1 MAKERV
7 PRWRRRAYN
16 IATLREQS
24 RRVLPRPVFDFVDGG
39 AGDEHTLRRNVSAFD
54 DVALYPRP
62 IGGVP
67 SRDLSTTLFGR
78 RLSMPLIVP
87 PTGLAG
93 LLWPDGEAA
102 SARAATKAGSI
113 YQSEPRLG
121 LQPGRA
127 GRDRRRAPLVPDLH
141 LQGPRVHP

>member
-1 MAKERV
+1 MARDRQ
-7 PRWRRRAYN
+7 PRWKRWAYN
-16 IATLREQS
+16 IAALRDES

-62 IGGVP
+62 IGGSA

-78 RLSMPLIVP
+78 RISMPLIVP

-93 LLWPDGEAA
+93 LLWPDG
-102 SARAATKAGSI
+102 RM
-113 YQSEPRLG
+113 
-121 LQPGRA
+121 
-127 GRDRRRAPLVPDLH
+127 
-141 LQGPRVHP
+141 